1 MSTKR
6 ARIIIGASAAG
17 LLVLAGCS
25 DTEGQDHSSMTEMV
39 TTTSIAAPS
48 SAADMGEHN
57 AADMTF
63 AQEMISHHSQ
73 AITMSNILLD
83 KNDIN
88 PEVVRL
94 AQQIKAA
101 QQPEIDQMKSWVTTW
116 GASMSSSSQ
125 GHDMGQMSAGESMS
139 PSMGGHD
146 MPGMMT
152 EQQLQQL
159 REAQGT
165 AAARLYLTQMIEHH
179 RGAVAMA
186 KTEIQDGKN
195 PEAIALARK
204 IISDQESEIAEMQR
218 LLAGL

>member
-25 DTEGQDHSSMTEMV
+25 DSEGQDHSSMTGMV

-48 SAADMGEHN
+48 SVADMGEHN

-101 QQPEIDQMKSWVTTW
+101 QQPEIDQMTGWLNDW
-116 GASMSSSSQ
+116 GQPLEM
-125 GHDMGQMSAGESMS
+125 GH
-139 PSMGGHD
+139 SMGGMED
-146 MPGMMT
+146 GMLSP
-152 EQQLQQL
+152 EKLDELQQADTAT
-159 REAQGT
+159 AQ
-165 AAARLYLTQMIEHH
+165 RLYVEGMIAHH
-179 RGAVAMA
+179 QGAVKMA
-186 KTEIQDGKN
+186 ENARRTSKNAAVQKLCDDVIRTQNAEIQT
-195 PEAIALARK
+195 
-204 IISDQESEIAEMQR
+204 MQGM
-218 LLAGL
+218 LPTL